1 MQSILETRQSLV
13 RALGASLLLHA
24 ALLAVADL
32 RLEKGVKDNAS
43 APEPTPTTSLVAML
57 LKPPPPTTR
66 LDSPPIPPAKSAAP
80 PELHLPPPRPA
91 VAAAPQRQRPPPVSP
106 SPPATTPSTTTSSI
120 VVRQA
125 LAQLAEHLLYPVEA
139 VNQGLEGE
147 VLVMLFLD
155 ASGNVVAA
163 RVERGSGHPILDQA
177 AVAAARRLRALPAS
191 TSMEVLLPVRFRLN

>member
-1 MQSILETRQSLV
+1 MQSILEFRQSLV

-32 RLEKGVKDNAS
+32 TLERSVKDNAS
-43 APEPTPTTSLVAML
+43 APPPPPNLAATLR
-57 LKPPPPTTR
+57 KPPPPPKS
-66 LDSPPIPPAKSAAP
+66 LPNPPPSPPTQLAAP
-80 PELHLPPPRPA
+80 PELRLPPPRPA
-91 VAAAPQRQRPPPVSP
+91 GAAAPQRRNTAPAPPPPPPVTA
-106 SPPATTPSTTTSSI
+106 PPTATASI

-125 LAQLAEHLLYPVEA
+125 LSQLAEHLLYPVEA

-177 AVAAARRLRALPAS
+177 AVVAARRLRALPAS